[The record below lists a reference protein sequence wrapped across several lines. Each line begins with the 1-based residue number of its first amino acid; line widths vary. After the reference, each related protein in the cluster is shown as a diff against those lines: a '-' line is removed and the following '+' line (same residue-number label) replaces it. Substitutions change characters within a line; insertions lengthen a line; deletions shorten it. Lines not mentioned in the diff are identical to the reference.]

1 MITLSFIMDLSK
13 KKEADLYTDIV
24 LELFSAYVLD
34 DNSSPDDMS
43 RMVMDAVR
51 DDDLVNG
58 PGLMEGLLFSCILHM
73 AMIITF
79 TALKTG
85 ISRKEVLEQYA
96 LIYQG
101 TKDSIAC
108 MPQVHPEIV
117 NKIVQDLEG
126 LM

>member
-1 MITLSFIMDLSK
+1 MIILTFIMGLS

-34 DNSSPDDMS
+34 DDSTPDDLS
-43 RMVMDAVR
+43 SMVMEAVR
-51 DDDLVNG
+51 EDDLVNG

-85 ISRKEVLEQYA
+85 MTRKEVLEQYA
-96 LIYQG
+96 LVYQS
-101 TKDSIAC
+101 TKDSISH

-117 NKIVQDLEG
+117 NSLVQRLEDF
-126 LM
+126 M

>member
-1 MITLSFIMDLSK
+1 MIILTFIMGLS

-34 DNSSPDDMS
+34 DDSTPDDLS
-43 RMVMDAVR
+43 SMVMEAVR
-51 DDDLVNG
+51 EDDLVNG

-73 AMIITF
+73 AMLITF

-85 ISRKEVLEQYA
+85 MSRKEVLEQYA
-96 LIYQG
+96 LVYQS
-101 TKDSIAC
+101 TKDSISH

-117 NKIVQDLEG
+117 NSLVQRLEDF
-126 LM
+126 M

>member
-1 MITLSFIMDLSK
+1 MIILTFIMGLS

-34 DNSSPDDMS
+34 DDSTPDDLS
-43 RMVMDAVR
+43 SMVMEAVR
-51 DDDLVNG
+51 EDDLVNG

-85 ISRKEVLEQYA
+85 MPRSEVLEQYA
-96 LIYQG
+96 LVYQS
-101 TKDSIAC
+101 TKDSISH

-117 NKIVQDLEG
+117 NSLVQRLEDF
-126 LM
+126 M

>member
-1 MITLSFIMDLSK
+1 MDLSR

-117 NKIVQDLEG
+117 NRIVEDLG
-126 LM
+126 DLI

>member
-1 MITLSFIMDLSK
+1 MIILTFIMGLS
-13 KKEADLYTDIV
+13 KKEADLYTDVV

-34 DNSSPDDMS
+34 DDSAPDDLS
-43 RMVMDAVR
+43 SMVMEAVR
-51 DDDLVNG
+51 EDDLVNG

-85 ISRKEVLEQYA
+85 MPRSEVLEQYA
-96 LIYQG
+96 LVYQS
-101 TKDSIAC
+101 TKDSIAN

-117 NKIVQDLEG
+117 NSLVEKLEDF
-126 LM
+126 M

>member
-1 MITLSFIMDLSK
+1 MIILTFIMGLS

-34 DNSSPDDMS
+34 DDSTPDDLS
-43 RMVMDAVR
+43 SMVMEAVR
-51 DDDLVNG
+51 EDDLVNG

-85 ISRKEVLEQYA
+85 MTRKEVLERYA
-96 LIYQG
+96 LIYQS
-101 TKDSIAC
+101 TKDSISH

-117 NKIVQDLEG
+117 NSLVQKLEDF
-126 LM
+126 M

>member
-1 MITLSFIMDLSK
+1 MITLTFIMGLS

-34 DNSSPDDMS
+34 DDSTPDDLS
-43 RMVMDAVR
+43 SMVMEAVR
-51 DDDLVNG
+51 EDDLVNG

-85 ISRKEVLEQYA
+85 MTRKEVLEQYA
-96 LIYQG
+96 LVYQS
-101 TKDSIAC
+101 TKDSISH

-117 NKIVQDLEG
+117 NSLVQRLEDF
-126 LM
+126 M

>member
-1 MITLSFIMDLSK
+1 MITLTFIMGLS

-34 DNSSPDDMS
+34 DDSTPDDLS
-43 RMVMDAVR
+43 SMVMEAVR
-51 DDDLVNG
+51 EDDLVNG

-85 ISRKEVLEQYA
+85 MTRKEALEQYA
-96 LIYQG
+96 LVYQS
-101 TKDSIAC
+101 TKDSISH

-117 NKIVQDLEG
+117 NSLVQRLEDF
-126 LM
+126 M

>member
-1 MITLSFIMDLSK
+1 MIILTFIMDLSK
-13 KKEADLYTDIV
+13 READLYTDIV

-34 DNSSPDDMS
+34 DDSTPDDLS
-43 RMVMDAVR
+43 SMVMDAVR
-51 DDDLVNG
+51 EDDLVNG

-85 ISRKEVLEQYA
+85 MPRSEVLEQYA
-96 LIYQG
+96 LVYQN
-101 TKDSIAC
+101 TKDSISH

-117 NKIVQDLEG
+117 NSLVQRLEDF
-126 LM
+126 M

>member
-1 MITLSFIMDLSK
+1 MIILTFIMGLS

-34 DNSSPDDMS
+34 DDSTPDDLS
-43 RMVMDAVR
+43 SMVMEAVR
-51 DDDLVNG
+51 EDDLVNG

-85 ISRKEVLEQYA
+85 IHRSEVLEQYA
-96 LIYQG
+96 LVYQS
-101 TKDSIAC
+101 TKDSIAN

-117 NKIVQDLEG
+117 NSLVQRLEDF
-126 LM
+126 M

>member
-1 MITLSFIMDLSK
+1 MIILTFIMGLS

-34 DNSSPDDMS
+34 DDSTPDDLS
-43 RMVMDAVR
+43 SMVMEAVR
-51 DDDLVNG
+51 EDDLVNG

-85 ISRKEVLEQYA
+85 MSRKEVLEQYA
-96 LIYQG
+96 LVYQS
-101 TKDSIAC
+101 TKDSISH

-117 NKIVQDLEG
+117 NSLVQRLEDF
-126 LM
+126 M